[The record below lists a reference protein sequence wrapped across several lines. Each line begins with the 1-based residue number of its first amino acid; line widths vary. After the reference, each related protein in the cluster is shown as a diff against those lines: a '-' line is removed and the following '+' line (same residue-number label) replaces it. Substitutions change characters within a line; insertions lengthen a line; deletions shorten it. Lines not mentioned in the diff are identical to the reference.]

1 VRRFPPPYIDINAN
15 GALFVEIDDDF
26 HERECENGEGG
37 EAMSARLGA
46 VRSFDQSA
54 RPIRSSEATDMPSER
69 PVALLRDFH
78 ALEGEAQSHP
88 YGGRLRGGALPKEN
102 TPWQLR
108 ATALITLLAPPAA
121 SLILLAVYYFEYRRT
136 VPFNVTD
143 SLIVLF
149 LIAIPQG
156 YAFGA
161 VPALLAALFYCALL
175 TAHGRLLRS
184 LIRACVA
191 AICGGL
197 SSWAWFCES
206 LGASGIYG
214 LVGALVMAAL
224 SVSSP
229 GPGAEQHVVKE

>member
-1 VRRFPPPYIDINAN
+1 
-15 GALFVEIDDDF
+15 
-26 HERECENGEGG
+26 
-37 EAMSARLGA
+37 MSARLGA

-88 YGGRLRGGALPKEN
+88 YGGRLRAG
-102 TPWQLR
+102 
-108 ATALITLLAPPAA
+108 
-121 SLILLAVYYFEYRRT
+121 
-136 VPFNVTD
+136 
-143 SLIVLF
+143 
-149 LIAIPQG
+149 
-156 YAFGA
+156 
-161 VPALLAALFYCALL
+161 ALL
-175 TAHGRLLRS
+175 TADGRLLRP
-184 LIRACVA
+184 LIRGCVA
-191 AICGGL
+191 AICSGL
-197 SSWAWFCES
+197 SSWAWLCES